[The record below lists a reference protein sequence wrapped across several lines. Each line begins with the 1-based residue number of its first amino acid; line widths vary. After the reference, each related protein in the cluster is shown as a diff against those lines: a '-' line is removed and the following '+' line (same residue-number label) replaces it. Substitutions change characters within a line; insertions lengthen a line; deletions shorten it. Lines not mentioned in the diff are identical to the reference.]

1 MGLKP
6 DRGLMA
12 LGQALRQMT
21 RTSWSRALGMGTE
34 LEQGGG
40 RNAGE
45 PQQGPA
51 EGAARLVSTPWPRE
65 KQITTSWSQVQGA
78 EAMASRQRV
87 SRVGAGGWR
96 GRRES
101 VVGSTT
107 RSVGQQGAERENS
120 RQESSTRVGKLHGGV
135 MTGDDGTRAGEL
147 NREERRRGSST
158 TSREGKRAA

>member
-45 PQQGPA
+45 PQQGP
-51 EGAARLVSTPWPRE
+51 
-65 KQITTSWSQVQGA
+65 
-78 EAMASRQRV
+78 SR
-87 SRVGAGGWR
+87 
-96 GRRES
+96 
-101 VVGSTT
+101 GS
-107 RSVGQQGAERENS
+107 RSVGVHAMAKGEADHDKLEPGPGRGSHGKQTESVASWSWGMERTQGI
-120 RQESSTRVGKLHGGV
+120 
-135 MTGDDGTRAGEL
+135 
-147 NREERRRGSST
+147 RRR
-158 TSREGKRAA
+158 EHD